1 MAFKTLAKS
10 LMAQVV
16 FLSKSFKFRSLV
28 NNLRD
33 LQLSS
38 QFNPMNLVI
47 IMIIIVKEW
56 ISMAEVV

>member
-10 LMAQVV
+10 LMVQVV